1 LLRALPYR
9 QNHSV
14 REPSRKK
21 RTVEWALV
29 WAVLYF
35 CAPLGQLGTDLAHD
49 LHHRLSHES
58 SDHGHVHPAS
68 FPSHAPASHHAAPHT
83 SAADASH
90 DAAPHTSAADASHDA
105 APPTPATGAS
115 HSAASRASQERDR
128 SGVHGHGTTI
138 DLLLVLFEHVG
149 AAPNPIPDRD
159 PNQKW
164 DHVIPCLA
172 ATLRF
177 GWSEA
182 FADRSIPLI
191 PPMAESIEHPPRARV

>member
-1 LLRALPYR
+1 M
-9 QNHSV
+9 
-14 REPSRKK
+14 
-21 RTVEWALV
+21 

-68 FPSHAPASHHAAPHT
+68 FPSRASASHH
-83 SAADASH
+83 
-90 DAAPHTSAADASHDA
+90 AAPHTSAADASHDA

-159 PNQKW
+159 SNQQW
-164 DHVIPCLA
+164 DHVLPCLA